1 MIMIHYF
8 IPYRYKIVGEN
19 VFLVEEIPHKEAY
32 SLTRNLGEKTN
43 ACLDIKFG

>member
-19 VFLVEEIPHKEAY
+19 GFLVGEIPHKEANG
-32 SLTRNLGEKTN
+32 LTRNLNEKKNKKKTPV
-43 ACLDIKFG
+43 